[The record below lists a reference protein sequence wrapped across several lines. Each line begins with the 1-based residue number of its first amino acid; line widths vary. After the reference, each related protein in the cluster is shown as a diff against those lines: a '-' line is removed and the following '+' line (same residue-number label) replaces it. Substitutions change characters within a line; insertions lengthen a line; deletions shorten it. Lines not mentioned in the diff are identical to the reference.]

1 MSCKQDEM
9 KTKDMQVTLKIGGKP
24 IGLVPFVH
32 DALRD
37 IIVAFTNNLKGH
49 SGGDIEITIRAP
61 EKK

>member
-1 MSCKQDEM
+1 M

-37 IIVAFTNNLKGH
+37 MIIAFTNNLKGH
-49 SGGDIEITIRAP
+49 SGGDIEITIRSQ
-61 EKK
+61 KK